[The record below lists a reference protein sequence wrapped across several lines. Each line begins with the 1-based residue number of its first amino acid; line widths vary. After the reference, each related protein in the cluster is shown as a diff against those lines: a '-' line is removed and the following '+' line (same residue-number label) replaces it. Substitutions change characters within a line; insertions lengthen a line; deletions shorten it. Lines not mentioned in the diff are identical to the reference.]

1 MTVPNPNPTEFS
13 AIIIG
18 ITTFLIIMLLPALIE
33 IKKPKDAGPRIIEN
47 SDANPQTKEKPLFNL
62 EDEYHLDQK
71 LTQKVAE
78 ILSLLY
84 NLES

>member
-18 ITTFLIIMLLPALIE
+18 IATFIFIMLLPALIE
-33 IKKPKDAGPRIIEN
+33 IKKPKDAGPRTIEKSNII
-47 SDANPQTKEKPLFNL
+47 PQAKEKLLFNL
-62 EDEYHLDQK
+62 EEEHYADQR

-78 ILSLLY
+78 ILGLLY
-84 NLES
+84 NLET